1 MVGVRIEETDVLVI
15 GAGSAGLRAAIE
27 AKRLGARVIL
37 LSKTRAGLGSCSAYA
52 GGGLQAPVGS
62 LTPEEHFRRAVMG
75 GKFVN
80 NQRLLEVISYEA
92 ERRLLELRD
101 FGVDLELGD
110 GRASVKGPFMLHGT
124 GLTLPMARFVSTAG
138 VQILEDVIAVTLL
151 VTDGAV
157 AGAAA
162 LNRRNGELTAYRAKS
177 TILAT
182 GGAGQIYSRTDTPTG
197 TTGEGYATAY
207 QAGAT
212 LVDMEFVQFYPFGL
226 VEAGLPMFLLDAGVV
241 EMGRVVN
248 IDDEEFLTAEGYRP
262 GRDYIQQRDAL
273 SRIIATEISEGRGD
287 QGAVLLDLSEPK
299 DSEWSSREALDELKQ
314 RWFRN
319 VDLTKRRLHIAPLV
333 HYFMG
338 GLDVDESCRTVV
350 SGLYAAGEVVGGIDG
365 ANRMGGNAL
374 TMTLVHGARAGRA
387 AAEEAKK
394 KTLMSLDHSEL
405 HKIEANWR
413 ELRQTAGQRGV
424 RPLDLKNRLRNVMI
438 EHAGV
443 VRSRKS
449 LKETLRKISELCQ
462 GFGKVNVESPRQ
474 LSEAVELK
482 GMLLVAEMITRSA
495 LRRTESRGAHYRI
508 DFPKEEDAWLK
519 NIHIR
524 HSPVGMELDTTDAV
538 MSRIMP

>member
-1 MVGVRIEETDVLVI
+1 MRVEETDVLVI

-27 AKRLGARVIL
+27 AKRFGARVVL

-52 GGGLQAPVGS
+52 GGGLQAPIGS
-62 LTPEEHFRRAVMG
+62 LTPEEHFRRAVAG

-80 NQRLLEVISYEA
+80 NQRLLEVISFEA

-101 FGVDLELGD
+101 FGVDLEVGD

-124 GLTLPMARFVSTAG
+124 GLTLPMAEFASTVG
-138 VQILEDVIAVTLL
+138 VQVLEDVIAVTLL
-151 VTDGAV
+151 VTDGVV
-157 AGAAA
+157 AGVAA

-197 TTGEGYATAY
+197 TTGEGYAMAY

-226 VEAGLPMFLLDAGVV
+226 VEAGLPMFLFDARVV

-248 IDDEEFLTAEGYRP
+248 NDDEEFLTAKGYRP
-262 GRDYIQQRDAL
+262 GRDFIQHRDTL
-273 SRIIATEISEGRGD
+273 SRIIATEVSEGRGD
-287 QGAVLLDLSEPK
+287 QGAVLLDLSEPR
-299 DSEWSSREALDELKQ
+299 DSEWSSRKALDEMKQ
-314 RWFRN
+314 KWFRN
-319 VDLTKRRLHIAPLV
+319 IDLTKRQLHIAPLV

-338 GLDVDESCRTVV
+338 GLDVDESCRTAV

-374 TMTLVHGARAGRA
+374 TMTLVHGARAGRV
-387 AAEEAKK
+387 AAEKAKE
-394 KTLMSLDHSEL
+394 KTLMPVDHNELD
-405 HKIEANWR
+405 KIEAKWR
-413 ELRQTAGQRGV
+413 EVRKGTGQRGV
-424 RPLDLKNRLRNVMI
+424 KPLDVKNQLRNVMT
-438 EHAGV
+438 EYAGV

-449 LKETLRKISELCQ
+449 LEEALRRINELCQ
-462 GFGKVNVESPRQ
+462 EFGKVNAESPRQ

-482 GMLLVAEMITRSA
+482 GMLLVAEMVARSA
-495 LRRTESRGAHYRI
+495 LHRTESRGAHFRI
-508 DFPKEEDAWLK
+508 DLPKEEDAWLK
-519 NIHIR
+519 NVHVR
-524 HSPVGMELDTTDAV
+524 HSPAGMELETTDAV